1 MFLLI
6 VWAGATINFLMPR
19 MAPVNPIRERL
30 LQAVSFGGAG
40 KTDMEAVVA
49 TYEARFG
56 PTNLCGSSICAI
68 PPIAMIVLIFLG
80 LFLVSMGLDRI
91 ANPRIWKV
99 SS

>member
-1 MFLLI
+1 MSLNYVFRRFGVFLLI

-56 PTNLCGSSICAI
+56 LDQPLWKQYLRYLRRCGA
-68 PPIAMIVLIFLG
+68 
-80 LFLVSMGLDRI
+80 
-91 ANPRIWKV
+91 PRLWGFYCQLPEPRF
-99 SS
+99 

>member
-1 MFLLI
+1 MSLNYVFRRFGVFLLI

-49 TYEARFG
+49 TYEARFR
-56 PTNLCGSSICAI
+56 PRSAAVEAVLALPRRCGA
-68 PPIAMIVLIFLG
+68 
-80 LFLVSMGLDRI
+80 
-91 ANPRIWKV
+91 PRLWGFHCQL
-99 SS
+99 SEPRF